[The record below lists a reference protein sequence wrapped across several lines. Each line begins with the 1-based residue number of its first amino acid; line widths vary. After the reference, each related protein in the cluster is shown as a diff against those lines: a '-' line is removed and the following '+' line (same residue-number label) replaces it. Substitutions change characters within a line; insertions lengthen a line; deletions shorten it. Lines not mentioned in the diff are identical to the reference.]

1 MSGGHQE
8 IETSQVFIG
17 GLSVHVTEAE
27 LHEYLNRFAPV
38 SFCEIVKDSKGHSK
52 GYGFAEFSASEDARK
67 AVGKSH
73 VLQHKVFE
81 VRLYVDPSQNLAI
94 LKQIAKRKVFLSGL
108 KSLTEKEITE
118 YFSKFGAV
126 ENVTL
131 NRHHETQNLRGF
143 GFIMFVKAR
152 DAQTVLQVTASNPH
166 IVAGV
171 PIKVAEAMIKQE
183 MHKKKVEDKPANT
196 KSSKKCKTKADKRSK
211 KVNSGKA
218 LKLSEQAK
226 TNDQEDVSEEL
237 EQLESF
243 NGHFPGPKSENY
255 GSDGNKATNI
265 SKFDACSKQIG
276 KPPRSQKM
284 ITRQTVAEDPTAIK
298 SDKRVKEGIDL
309 QHHAE
314 NTSQILLAHRSH
326 DQPWE
331 SRASRPSHKPLVS
344 DPASTSCFPAQ
355 DRSKNV
361 AEIDQSGSKARP
373 SNMWFQPDARSPCGP
388 SRRQTA
394 ICEIGTSRQV
404 RPDTRASLT
413 PKVPQPIYLSAAA
426 VTPMIVKQQMAVEA
440 NLRLNL
446 PYQLVAQQTSR
457 SVCWYA
463 ACQSELVY
471 SDKVGA
477 PIPSCTVTRKLHR
490 TAY

>member
-1 MSGGHQE
+1 MSGGRQE

-17 GLSVHVTEAE
+17 GLSVHVTETE

-52 GYGFAEFSASEDARK
+52 GYGFAEFSTSENARK

-108 KSLTEKEITE
+108 KSLTEKDIIE

-126 ENVTL
+126 EDVTL

-152 DAQTVLQVTASNPH
+152 DAQTVLQVNASNPH

-183 MHKKKVEDKPANT
+183 MHKKKVEDKPTNT
-196 KSSKKCKTKADKRSK
+196 KATKKSKTKGDKRSK
-211 KVNSGKA
+211 KANSGAA

-226 TNDQEDVSEEL
+226 TNDQEALSEEL
-237 EQLESF
+237 DQFESF
-243 NGHFPGPKSENY
+243 NVHFPGPKSEHY
-255 GSDGNKATNI
+255 GSDRNEAPNN
-265 SKFDACSKQIG
+265 SKFDACSKKIS
-276 KPPRSQKM
+276 KPQRSQKA

-298 SDKRVKEGIDL
+298 SDKRVGEGIDL
-309 QHHAE
+309 QPHTE

-326 DQPWE
+326 DHSWE
-331 SRASRPSHKPLVS
+331 NRASRPAQKPLAA
-344 DPASTSCFPAQ
+344 DPATSSCFQMQ
-355 DRSKNV
+355 DISKNV
-361 AEIDQSGSKARP
+361 AEIDQSDHKARP
-373 SNMWFQPDARSPCGP
+373 SNMWFQPDARSPCVP
-388 SRRQTA
+388 CRRQTA
-394 ICEIGTSRQV
+394 ICDSVTTRPV
-404 RPDTRASLT
+404 RPDTRTSLT
-413 PKVPQPIYLSAAA
+413 AKVPQPVYLSAAA

-446 PYQLVAQQTSR
+446 PYELVAQQTSR

-477 PIPSCTVTRKLHR
+477 PIPSCTVTRKTHR